1 VIRLLAV
8 LAVLGT
14 AVLAGCGTSGYSGP
28 THPGRLSKSQWIS
41 AADDICADAFRRAAA
56 LPRPSTSEELVKQL
70 GRLIGI
76 FEDEHAQLKS
86 LVPEPQEQTAV
97 DAVVEAAAVQITLAR
112 GLQEVAKTGD
122 PARMSAYSTANAAK
136 AQQAQRVAQQYG
148 LKICGR
154 PGGEPSRIPLATL
167 GAAAG
172 GR

>member
-1 VIRLLAV
+1 MIRLLAV

-14 AVLAGCGTSGYSGP
+14 AVLAGCGTSSDSGP
-28 THPGRLSKSQWIS
+28 THPGRLSKFQWIT

-56 LPRPSTSEELVKQL
+56 LPRPSTSEDLVKQL

-86 LVPEPQEQTAV
+86 LVPEPEEQTAV
-97 DAVVEAAAVQITLAR
+97 DAVVEAAGVQITLAR
-112 GLQEVAKTGD
+112 GLKEVAKTGD

-154 PGGEPSRIPLATL
+154 PSG
-167 GAAAG
+167 
-172 GR
+172 